1 MSLEYVANRLSI
13 LKLKKMHSYSIHKLT
28 DSGDGDVAY
37 VIVVLNKSAIACEIC
52 VSPEY

>member
-13 LKLKKMHSYSIHKLT
+13 LKLKTALLLYLQV
-28 DSGDGDVAY
+28 DWLRGGNVAY

-52 VSPEY
+52 VSAEY